1 VRGEAERWRGGE
13 VERWREEE
21 ASDDLWAR
29 RLFKSS
35 CRNAP
40 SNEMPADQ
48 NVART
53 RGSSKSV
60 KIPPHHQTD
69 PKFPMQ
75 KQETIEKPW
84 DWALAS

>member
-1 VRGEAERWRGGE
+1 M
-13 VERWREEE
+13 ERWREEE